1 MSTCFLSVVITMSE
15 LVPLAVVQYMIVKF
29 LTNENVKPAD
39 ILGILTAQLCD
50 ETLSRTQVYN

>member
-1 MSTCFLSVVITMSE
+1 MSE

-39 ILGILTAQLCD
+39 ILGILTA
-50 ETLSRTQVYN
+50 